1 MDIFI
6 WLDVNKILIFLFKKS
21 FSQILGYTFI
31 IGCISEVFLFFL
43 FCKLKFKLIWIT
55 FKEVMNMWDFF
66 YNENALK
73 NLYQRSYIRFQFV
86 GEVL

>member
-21 FSQILGYTFI
+21 CSQILGYTFI

-43 FCKLKFKLIWIT
+43 FFKLKFKLIWIT

-66 YNENALK
+66 IMRMHWK
-73 NLYQRSYIRFQFV
+73 IYIR
-86 GEVL
+86 EVIPDFNL